1 MPGWRNYPAWE
12 EGKPGWG
19 RKSLPGDDVWH
30 EPKHCCAQVSQ
41 WELGHVGEPLPSPY
55 TALRCLQGALSPCP
69 SMSQHVPACP
79 STGQGSSSPVLPR
92 LLAGTG
98 HKHLKAQTRSNF
110 SNKSAKLQEKRE
122 QRAECS
128 CQAPQ
133 CHAERGSF
141 FLFQSPKPRRFLG
154 GEFPPVTHPQ
164 AAQVK

>member
-30 EPKHCCAQVSQ
+30 EPKHCCARVSQ
-41 WELGHVGEPLPSPY
+41 WELGHVGEPLPSPC

-98 HKHLKAQTRSNF
+98 HKHLKAQSRSN
-110 SNKSAKLQEKRE
+110 SSSKSAKLQEKGSRE
-122 QRAECS
+122 LSAPARPLSATPSMAPFS
-128 CQAPQ
+128 CFSHQN
-133 CHAERGSF
+133 
-141 FLFQSPKPRRFLG
+141 LG
-154 GEFPPVTHPQ
+154 ASLGVNSLP
-164 AAQVK
+164 